1 MPEHQPLAN
10 DNLLAEPQPQ
20 TEQQAASAIKLTI
33 LYQDADIVA
42 VDKPAGMLVHR
53 SFLDKHETVFVM
65 QTLRDQL
72 GQHVFPLHR
81 LDRPTSGVLLFGL
94 SAAIARQMG
103 EQQASWQ
110 KTYLAVVRGYVR
122 QALLLDYPLYEQHDD
137 IADKFA
143 AADKAAQAARTALWP
158 LSQCELPYPVG
169 RYASARYSLLA
180 LQPLTGRKHQL
191 RRHCAH
197 LLHPIVGD
205 TTHGDGKHNQL
216 FRRQLDCQRLLLHAA
231 QLQFCHPRTG
241 ASVQI
246 NAPLPADFRETLAR
260 MGLTVDALVSPSQL
274 AALDYSTLPL
284 RQDPAKPR

>member
-1 MPEHQPLAN
+1 MPKYQPLAN
-10 DNLLAEPQPQ
+10 DNLLAEAQPQ

-33 LYQDADIVA
+33 LYQDADLVA

-94 SAAIARQMG
+94 SAEIARQMG
-103 EQQASWQ
+103 EQQACWQ

-158 LSQCELPYPVG
+158 LAQCELPYPVG

-216 FRRQLDCQRLLLHAA
+216 FRQQFDCQRLLLHAA

-246 NAPLPADFRETLAR
+246 NAPLPADFCQTLAR
-260 MGLTVDALVSPSQL
+260 MELAADALVSASQL
-274 AALDYSTLPL
+274 AALDYSTLAL